1 VEPKASHEE
10 SGVTRTGR
18 PREFDITDALET
30 AMTIFWRDGYGGASL
45 NQIAAATGVGKPSL
59 YAAFGDKE
67 HLYLRA
73 LAHYGARLQEHYA
86 HVLEAEPDAK
96 RGLEAL
102 LLSAIELAGH
112 GAVPGGC
119 MVVAGATTCDADGVP
134 PSVRRAISDA
144 LHARFRAIEQRLE
157 RGKREGQLPAS
168 ADTTALASFYSTVHA
183 GIVVQ
188 AQDSRCSKG
197 LTEAVSAAMAAWPQ
211 VAPKARM
218 PRARATAR

>member
-1 VEPKASHEE
+1 M
-10 SGVTRTGR
+10 TRTGR
-18 PREFDITDALET
+18 PREFDVTDALET

-73 LAHYGARLQEHYA
+73 LAHYGAHLKEHYA
-86 HVLEAEPDAK
+86 HVLEAEPDA
-96 RGLEAL
+96 RRAIEAL
-102 LLSAIELAGH
+102 LLSAVESGGH

-119 MVVAGATTCDADGVP
+119 MVLAGAAMCDADGVP

-157 RGKREGQLPAS
+157 RGTRDGQLPAS
-168 ADTTALASFYSTVHA
+168 ADTAAMASFYSTVQA
-183 GIVVQ
+183 GLVVQ
-188 AQDSRCSKG
+188 AQDRRCRKG
-197 LTEAVSAAMAAWPQ
+197 LREAVSSAMAAWPQ
-211 VAPKARM
+211 AASKART
-218 PRARATAR
+218 PRTRATVALNKLRR